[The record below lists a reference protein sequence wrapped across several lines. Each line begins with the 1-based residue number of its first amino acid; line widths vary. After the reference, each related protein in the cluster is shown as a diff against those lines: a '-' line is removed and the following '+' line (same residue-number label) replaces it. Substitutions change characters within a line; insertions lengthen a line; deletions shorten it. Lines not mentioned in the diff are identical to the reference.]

1 MNNIEYAWVIQ
12 RDDGKF
18 FKGLS
23 INGGFVFINSV
34 RQAFMYCCDYL
45 AKEEIE
51 FSKLDN
57 CKVVKVEIKVV
68 VDE

>member
-1 MNNIEYAWVIQ
+1 MNDIIEGWVIQ

-45 AKEEIE
+45 AKEEIK
-51 FSKLDN
+51 FNKLEN
-57 CKVVKVEIKVV
+57 CKVVKVEIRVV
-68 VDE
+68 ADE